1 VVAVAPGVAEGAHQE
16 RVGKGPSK
24 KTIVRRLP
32 RRARSVRLHYGGSK
46 SAAEPDRTGARDWRA
61 ASAGTSVG
69 RDKRSREI
77 VMTNYGFVASGGG
90 YRSFYTAGALV
101 WLKKHDI
108 PIVHIA
114 STSSGNNITIDYLLW
129 DMPAEDLPPVL
140 TRTMRLSVTDIFQV
154 FSNFL
159 GLRPSLLPSGSHL
172 FTVDKDNC
180 RKSLELDD
188 PHRRSV
194 LAQALRTVRWDILA
208 TNLTKRESRYFKVN
222 DILKSIDDQSLSVFM
237 DAFLAG
243 ITTIPYFKAIMI
255 DGDYYVEG
263 GYLDNTPLASIFQDP
278 EVDEI
283 IACDFTDYDYHAEL
297 EKIYRSTMFS
307 LPFTSIDTHLLVSDI
322 QLTLPNRRIF
332 AQAEV
337 INRMLERMRKSSVEV
352 GGRTYYR
359 KPIHVLRPKNLESMT
374 ISLKDA
380 TAQKRY
386 FELGLADA
394 EKLFADT

>member
-1 VVAVAPGVAEGAHQE
+1 
-16 RVGKGPSK
+16 
-24 KTIVRRLP
+24 
-32 RRARSVRLHYGGSK
+32 
-46 SAAEPDRTGARDWRA
+46 
-61 ASAGTSVG
+61 
-69 RDKRSREI
+69 
-77 VMTNYGFVASGGG
+77 MTNYGFVASGGG

-108 PIVHIA
+108 PVVHIA

-140 TRTMRLSVTDIFQV
+140 TRTMRLSVTDIFHV

-278 EVDEI
+278 EVVEI

-352 GGRTYYR
+352 DGRTYYR